1 VAHTDTKSESHE
13 LHRRLEE
20 LLYPH
25 VAYVGEHLAQATVIK
40 AALTPLD
47 EETIKGYST
56 CFAVLTLWDGG
67 SIGDAKREAKR
78 VRAALRR
85 PEPPTVEEVEQ
96 RAREVLRLE
105 ARAIVRDW
113 LEALEGAAVAKG
125 GTLDAGSLDAAMLP
139 PLPPSVAKTFIER
152 CAARLL
158 GVGGTREVLVLER
171 MSLEDPDLCLPHDA
185 AGYLRLQGVT
195 IVP

>member
-1 VAHTDTKSESHE
+1 MAHSDTQSEAHE

-25 VAYVGEHLAQATVIK
+25 VAYVGENLAQATVIQ
-40 AALTPLD
+40 AALTPPD

-56 CFAVLTLWDGG
+56 CFATLTLWDGG
-67 SIGDAKREAKR
+67 SIADALKEARR

-85 PEPPTVEEVEQ
+85 PEPPTMEEVEQ
-96 RAREVLRLE
+96 RTRDALRLE
-105 ARAIVRDW
+105 ARAIVHDW
-113 LEALEGAAVAKG
+113 LEALEGTAVAKG
-125 GTLDAGSLDAAMLP
+125 GTLDADSLDVAMLP
-139 PLPPSVAKTFIER
+139 LLPPSVAKTFVER
-152 CAARLL
+152 CAARML

-171 MSLEDPDLCLPHDA
+171 MSLEDPELRLPHDA
-185 AGYLRLQGVT
+185 ASYLRLQGVT